1 MLRVAVTLP
10 AALPARLG
18 GVGEYLADVT
28 ALEAAGADTIWVED
42 TAVEPWVILGA
53 LAAVTHRVRLGCLLT
68 SLRRWPP
75 SRLGPPATALQVLSR
90 GRIVVGLP
98 VRGRLENH
106 VAALRSAGARILS
119 TGARA
124 ASADGVIFAVD
135 SADQL
140 NGASSANKEVWAA
153 IAAPPDREAWNPA
166 LSAYESAGVTGVIMP
181 WNDRLIDL
189 LRNPEPDD
197 RTDLLISTG

>member
-10 AALPARLG
+10 AALPARPG

-53 LAAVTHRVRLGCLLT
+53 LAAVTHRVQLGCRLT

-75 SRLGPPATALQVLSR
+75 SRLRASAAALQILSR

-98 VRGRLENH
+98 AQGKSGGH
-106 VAALRSAGARILS
+106 VAALRSAGAQILS

-140 NGASSANKEVWAA
+140 NGTSSSKQEVWAA
-153 IAAPPDREAWNPA
+153 IAAPPDREAWTPA
-166 LSAYESAGVTGVIMP
+166 LNAYEAAGATGVSS
-181 WNDRLIDL
+181 RLL
-189 LRNPEPDD
+189 
-197 RTDLLISTG
+197 